1 MARRLGISGQK
12 DDMTEQHERQVDVVV
27 DLQASE
33 MIRANLWF
41 LLNQRSTVLTVAAVI
56 FITFVCSVV
65 LYLLRGE
72 LGWYIGVPIAAVLL
86 SAAFPVFV
94 IIETLR
100 SHSAAKDFQ
109 KQVHYSFCGD
119 HYDVS
124 DGKSSAR
131 VSWESV
137 LKAVES
143 GDNFNVFLGRTVF
156 VVIPKR
162 CFKSAVDIEIL
173 RSILRAA
180 LGEKTKL
187 LTD

>member
-1 MARRLGISGQK
+1 MGRRLGISGS
-12 DDMTEQHERQVDVVV
+12 DMTQQHEPQVDVTV

-33 MIRANLWF
+33 LIRANLWF
-41 LLNQRSTVLTVAAVI
+41 LFSQRSTVLTFGAVI
-56 FITFVCSVV
+56 VITFLGSGI

-72 LGWYIGVPIAAVLL
+72 LGWYIGLPVAAVLL
-86 SAAFPVFV
+86 TAAFPVFLV
-94 IIETLR
+94 IETMR
-100 SHSAAKDFQ
+100 NYSTGRDSQ
-109 KQVHYSFCGD
+109 NPVHYTFSGD
-119 HYDVS
+119 HYDVK

-143 GDNFNVFLGRTVF
+143 KDSFNLFLGRTLF

-180 LGEKTKL
+180 LREKSKL
-187 LTD
+187 LTN

>member
-1 MARRLGISGQK
+1 
-12 DDMTEQHERQVDVVV
+12 MTEQHEREVDVVV

-41 LLNQRSTVLTVAAVI
+41 LLSQRSTVLTVAAVLV
-56 FITFVCSVV
+56 ITFVSSVV

-72 LGWYIGVPIAAVLL
+72 LGWYVGLPIAAVLL
-86 SAAFPVFV
+86 TAAFPVFV
-94 IIETLR
+94 VIEAR
-100 SHSAAKDFQ
+100 RNYFAGKDSQ
-109 KQVHYSFCGD
+109 QPLHYTFGGD
-119 HYDVS
+119 HYEVR

-143 GDNFNVFLGRTVF
+143 KESFNLFLSRTLF

-162 CFKSAVDIEIL
+162 CFKSPVDIKVL

-180 LGEKTKL
+180 LGEKSKL
-187 LTD
+187 LAD

>member
-1 MARRLGISGQK
+1 M
-12 DDMTEQHERQVDVVV
+12 EQHEHQFDVIV

-33 MIRANLWF
+33 LIRANLWF
-41 LLNQRSTVLTVAAVI
+41 VFGQRSTRFSIGFALVSSLLGFPI
-56 FITFVCSVV
+56 
-65 LYLLRGE
+65 LYLLRGA
-72 LGWYIGVPIAAVLL
+72 LGWYVLLPIAAVLL
-86 SAAFPVFV
+86 TAAIPLLV
-94 IIETLR
+94 IIETKR
-100 SHSAAKDFQ
+100 NYSAAKDFQ
-109 KQVHYSFCGD
+109 KRLQYRFSGD

-143 GDNFNVFLGRTVF
+143 RDRFNLFLSRTLF

-162 CFKSAVDIEIL
+162 CFKTSADIQTL
-173 RSILRAA
+173 RSILCGA
-180 LGEKTKL
+180 LRERVKL